1 MRSWR
6 TIGKGFVAGSA
17 LTLLGGVGTA
27 RATETAA
34 DASAQARAAQVE
46 ADGARDRADELAKMG
61 GPAYKSG
68 LMDQANRE
76 AAQKQEAADEAAAT
90 ATGRANWAPS
100 PTSPA
105 MVDAEDRL
113 ADLQAQGGW
122 AYKSGAVN
130 RQRAE
135 IQSLA
140 TGSNIEPA
148 STMTP
153 AQVPESARKPVELVQ
168 PAYPVE
174 PEPEP

>member
-17 LTLLGGVGTA
+17 LTLLVGAGTA

-34 DASAQARAAQVE
+34 DAAAGARGAQVE
-46 ADGARDRADELAKMG
+46 ADVARERADELAKMG

-76 AAQKQEAADEAAAT
+76 AAQKQEAADEAAAA

-113 ADLQAQGGW
+113 ADLQTQGGW
-122 AYKSGAVN
+122 AYKSGAVD

-140 TGSNIEPA
+140 TGSNLEPA
-148 STMTP
+148 TASP
-153 AQVPESARKPVELVQ
+153 QQVPESSLKPVELVQ

-174 PEPEP
+174 PEPSP